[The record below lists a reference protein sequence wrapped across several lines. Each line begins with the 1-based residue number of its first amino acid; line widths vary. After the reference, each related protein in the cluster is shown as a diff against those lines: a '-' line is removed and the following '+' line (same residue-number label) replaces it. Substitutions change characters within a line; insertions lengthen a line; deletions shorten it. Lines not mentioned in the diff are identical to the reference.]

1 MNIFKRPWMD
11 QSKSLPTTTE
21 LREQLLKQYTDTVAQ
36 TGMATIA
43 MGGGGGGGSGGGA
56 GGSAGVYVSDGTATR
71 RIQSDP
77 YGHISQ
83 QGSSYTITSDLHRMR
98 MIMMRLRITE
108 ASTIPFNHISTG
120 LGGDH
125 VFVFI
130 VQSDEP
136 ITLRDDVAL
145 FPSDTLITQL
155 RLLMP

>member
-1 MNIFKRPWMD
+1 MSPFKMYSGD
-11 QSKSLPTTTE
+11 QSKSLPTIAE
-21 LREQLLKQYTDTVAQ
+21 MDEAVKRASI
-36 TGMATIA
+36 GMGHIA
-43 MGGGGGGGSGGGA
+43 DASVIMGSGG
-56 GGSAGVYVSDGTATR
+56 SSGVYTSTTTER
-71 RIQSDP
+71 RISSDP
-77 YGHISQ
+77 YGQ
-83 QGSSYTITSDLHRMR
+83 VTITSDLHRMR

-108 ASTIPFNHISTG
+108 ASTIPFQHISTG

-130 VQSDEP
+130 VKGGEP

>member
-1 MNIFKRPWMD
+1 MNIFKRLGMD
-11 QSKSLPTTTE
+11 QSKSLPTAEE
-21 LREQLLKQYTDTVAQ
+21 LRQALMRDTNEKMKHYTDTAI
-36 TGMATIA
+36 IA
-43 MGGGGGGGSGGGA
+43 VGGGGGGGSGGGA
-56 GGSAGVYVSDGTATR
+56 GGNAGVYVSDGTAAR

-77 YGHISQ
+77 YST
-83 QGSSYTITSDLHRMR
+83 TITSDLHRMR

-108 ASTIPFNHISTG
+108 ASTLPFQHISTG

-130 VQSDEP
+130 VKGGEP
-136 ITLRDDVAL
+136 ITLKDDVAL